1 MKLTLS
7 NVKEL
12 KRASTNPLT
21 KHVCNY
27 VIDRWGDYDNKRYIF
42 TDVLDHGC
50 QSGKVFPHKP
60 VTAAYGTS
68 SSTGPPGG
76 ETSSLYLCTSV
87 R

>member
-21 KHVCNY
+21 KHVCKQLLPRHLSFIALFFY
-27 VIDRWGDYDNKRYIF
+27 RRI
-42 TDVLDHGC
+42 
-50 QSGKVFPHKP
+50 
-60 VTAAYGTS
+60 
-68 SSTGPPGG
+68 
-76 ETSSLYLCTSV
+76 SSLK

>member
-50 QSGKVFPHKP
+50 KP
-60 VTAAYGTS
+60 KRR
-68 SSTGPPGG
+68 P
-76 ETSSLYLCTSV
+76 